1 MTDRLPVAACVL
13 THNAPV
19 ALARCLA
26 SLAAADPG
34 PARVIVVDNASEPP
48 AIPALP
54 EGAAPGLGLE
64 VVRLDHNGGPAGGHA
79 AGLARFAATGLEA
92 AWVMDDDTEVA
103 PDCLAHLWAAH
114 TTAPGPTVWFPVC
127 TERPSGR
134 RLATAGWV
142 GVLVPAAAVARA
154 GLPDERLFWWAEDT
168 EYLRERMKA
177 HGIPQRIVEEARTT
191 HEAARSVGERPAWKA
206 YYEARNVVYLRRH
219 VQRDGPAGR
228 RARRAVTA
236 LAKLTGQITLR
247 ERQKAR
253 KLGLLARGVADGWR
267 GRLGETIPVQARE
280 VPARAAPAHV
290 PAGGAGAR
298 DAAVGDGGSG
308 EVRT

>member
-1 MTDRLPVAACVL
+1 MTVRLPVAACVL

-19 ALARCLA
+19 ALSRCLA

-48 AIPALP
+48 AAPVLPA
-54 EGAAPGLGLE
+54 GSAPDVAVE

-103 PDCLAHLWAAH
+103 PDCLGHLWAAH
-114 TTAPGPTVWFPVC
+114 RSAPEPTVWFPVC

-142 GVLVPAAAVARA
+142 GVLVPAEAVARA
-154 GLPDERLFWWAEDT
+154 GLPDTRLFWWAEDT

-177 HGIPQRIVEEARTT
+177 NGIPQRIVEEARTT

-219 VQRDGPAGR
+219 VQRDGPVGR
-228 RARRAVTA
+228 RTRRAVTA
-236 LAKLTGQITLR
+236 LTKLASRIVLS
-247 ERQKAR
+247 ERHKVR
-253 KLGLLARGVADGWR
+253 KLGLLVRGAADGWR
-267 GRLGETIPVQARE
+267 GRLGETIPVHARE
-280 VPARAAPAHV
+280 VAPAPAAPAAPAPPV
-290 PAGGAGAR
+290 PDGAGERGGEGGA
-298 DAAVGDGGSG
+298 
-308 EVRT
+308 